1 MDGGA
6 RRLVVVAGFIL
17 TFAVLHMFDTVG
29 LLHSQII
36 EGIRGPS
43 RTSNT
48 GLETQIT
55 VLEMQHSQNPEDEMV
70 ELRNTTTDVAK
81 EASPTES
88 PTTSPTANPTASPT
102 VSPTASPTVLFPTP
116 SKKETSCALLF
127 FGLVKHFEIVL
138 PSIQEY
144 ILESNKDCD
153 IYAHTYNI
161 ERTTNPR
168 NNERDEKI
176 TPDRVYQLT
185 ESVVMDTDDAF
196 HASHDVKYY
205 RAYFPKN
212 RGWQFPE
219 SMDNMVKQWH
229 SIARVWELMESN
241 ELTLGVTYSRVGLFR
256 LDVQFKNNIYMNDG
270 DAVEPKG
277 MNDRLFYGTRSNAEV
292 WATGRFDQV
301 QTYVT
306 THNNKLWSEGF
317 MKWLMRDIAVES
329 RSICF
334 YRVRA
339 NGKISTSDCKLPKA
353 ASPTTSPTSNVVE
366 DDEQDLV

>member
-1 MDGGA
+1 MINVVSLSPLSLQFLNVKMNGSA
-6 RRLVVVAGFIL
+6 RRLVVIAGFIL
-17 TFAVLHMFDTVG
+17 TFAVLHMFATVG

-36 EGIRGPS
+36 EGVLRG
-43 RTSNT
+43 T
-48 GLETQIT
+48 G
-55 VLEMQHSQNPEDEMV
+55 
-70 ELRNTTTDVAK
+70 
-81 EASPTES
+81 ASPTES
-88 PTTSPTANPTASPT
+88 PTTSPTVSPTASPT
-102 VSPTASPTVLFPTP
+102 LSPTASPTVLSPTP

-144 ILESNKDCD
+144 ILQSNKDCD

-161 ERTTNPR
+161 EKTTNPR

-176 TPDRVYQLT
+176 TPGDVYQLT
-185 ESVVMDTDDAF
+185 ERVVMDSDDDF
-196 HASHDVKYY
+196 HAAHDVEYY
-205 RAYFPKN
+205 RSYFPPKK

-219 SMDNMVKQWH
+219 SMDNMIKQWH

-241 ELTLGVTYSRVGLFR
+241 ELTLRVTYSRVGLFR
-256 LDVQFKNNIYMNDG
+256 LDVQYQNSVYINDG

-292 WATGRFDQV
+292 WATGRFNHV
-301 QTYVT
+301 QTYLT
-306 THNNKLWSEGF
+306 TRNHLWSEGF
-317 MKWLMRDIAVES
+317 MKWLMRDIAVEP

-339 NGKISTSDCKLPKA
+339 NGKISTNDCKLPKT
-353 ASPTTSPTSNVVE
+353 ASSTTSPTSNVVE